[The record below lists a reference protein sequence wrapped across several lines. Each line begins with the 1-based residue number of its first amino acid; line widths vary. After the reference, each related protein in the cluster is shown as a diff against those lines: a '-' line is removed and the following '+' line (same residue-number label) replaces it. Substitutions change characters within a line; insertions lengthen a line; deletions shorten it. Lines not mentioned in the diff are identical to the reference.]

1 MEYSLRLLDATLDGG
16 LVKNISDWEPE
27 ASPVPDATLDSQ
39 LMEGITH
46 LEHLAQWVSLD
57 SGPMEGMLCL
67 EPSEQS
73 VLNSSLVTRPSKL
86 AMEERSEWK
95 PVINPAIRYTLD
107 SRLMEGN
114 TYLERS
120 APGDY
125 LDSGPTEGAS
135 CLEPLVQSVLV
146 SSLAARPVE
155 GITKKVSDWEPVI
168 NPVQDSTPD
177 GQPMEETTYLEHSA
191 LGVSPDSGLMEG
203 MSRTEPYWSNQCSE
217 HGRSCDR
224 RRQTRQSVRLGQHR
238 QTTNRHV
245 LHCRRGQY
253 GILL

>member
-1 MEYSLRLLDATLDGG
+1 
-16 LVKNISDWEPE
+16 
-27 ASPVPDATLDSQ
+27 
-39 LMEGITH
+39 
-46 LEHLAQWVSLD
+46 
-57 SGPMEGMLCL
+57 
-67 EPSEQS
+67 
-73 VLNSSLVTRPSKL
+73 
-86 AMEERSEWK
+86 
-95 PVINPAIRYTLD
+95 
-107 SRLMEGN
+107 MEGN

-120 APGDY
+120 APGVY

-203 MSRTEPYWSNQCSE
+203 MSRTEPLEPSVLGAWAVVRPEETNTPERPALSAQS
-217 HGRSCDR
+217 DR
-224 RRQTRQSVRLGQHR
+224 PQTGMFYIVGAADMGYCY
-238 QTTNRHV
+238 N
-245 LHCRRGQY
+245 Y
-253 GILL
+253 

>member
-1 MEYSLRLLDATLDGG
+1 MLDTAESLGDAVVENILDGRPLEGITYPELLEYSLRLLDATLDGG
-16 LVKNISDWEPE
+16 LVKNISDWEP
-27 ASPVPDATLDSQ
+27 VPDATLDSQ

-46 LEHLAQWVSLD
+46 LEHLAPGVSLD

-95 PVINPAIRYTLD
+95 PVINPVISYTLD

-120 APGDY
+120 APGVY

-146 SSLAARPVE
+146 SC
-155 GITKKVSDWEPVI
+155 
-168 NPVQDSTPD
+168 
-177 GQPMEETTYLEHSA
+177 TT
-191 LGVSPDSGLMEG
+191 
-203 MSRTEPYWSNQCSE
+203 C
-217 HGRSCDR
+217 
-224 RRQTRQSVRLGQHR
+224 
-238 QTTNRHV
+238 
-245 LHCRRGQY
+245 
-253 GILL
+253 